1 MLVQLSTVML
11 ENYSQNIEMISP
23 LRKNLREKVI
33 LKKNVRHKIP
43 GRGRV
48 GSLVGW
54 IW

>member
-11 ENYSQNIEMISP
+11 ENYSQSIEMISP

-33 LKKNVRHKIP
+33 LKKNGRHKIP
-43 GRGRV
+43 GGGWV

-54 IW
+54 FW